1 MSTNKIDIYTEV
13 TNRIIEKLET
23 GVIPW
28 IKPWHT
34 ENTLDKNIHS
44 GNEYNGINRVILGM
58 SGFQSNVWG
67 SFKQWQQLG
76 ANVRKGEKGTAIVF
90 YSPVKTNTINPE
102 TNQSEESFYACMKTY
117 YVFNAEQVEGI
128 EIKPRDIEDK
138 PFLNNIDIDAMV
150 LNTGASIRH
159 SGNSAYYKRDDD
171 FINMPIKT
179 DFNSEANYY
188 ATLLHELTHWS
199 GAKHRL
205 DRTKG
210 KRFGDT
216 AYAFEE
222 LIAELGSAFLCEK
235 YAVKGDIRHEGYIQS
250 WLQALKNDN
259 KMIFKAS
266 AYAQKSTDY
275 LVGFKQLEIAA

>member
-1 MSTNKIDIYTEV
+1 MENKVDIYTEV
-13 TNRIIEKLET
+13 TNRVIERLEQGT
-23 GVIPW
+23 IPW
-28 IKPWHT
+28 LKPWHT
-34 ENTLDKNIHS
+34 TNTLDKNIKT

-58 SGFQSNVWG
+58 SGYQSNIWA
-67 SFKQWQQLG
+67 SFKQWKDLG
-76 ANVRKGEKGTAIVF
+76 ANVKLHEKGTAIVF
-90 YSPVKTNTINPE
+90 YKPVSGVKVT
-102 TNQSEESFYACMKTY
+102 SEGDEIIYNSVFTTSYI
-117 YVFNAEQVEGI
+117 FNAEQVEGI

-138 PFLNNIDIDAMV
+138 PFLNNVDIDTMV
-150 LNTGASIRH
+150 LNTGANIRH
-159 SGNSAYYKRDDD
+159 SGNSAYYKPSEDY
-171 FINMPIKT
+171 INMPIKS
-179 DFNSEANYY
+179 DFNDEAGYY

-235 YAVKGDIRHEGYIQS
+235 YSVKGDIRHEGYIQS

-259 KMIFKAS
+259 KMIFSAS

-275 LVGFKQLEIAA
+275 IVNFEALKQVA

>member
-1 MSTNKIDIYTEV
+1 MKTDIYDTV
-13 TNRIIEKLET
+13 TNRIIENLEK
-23 GVIPW
+23 GCIPW

-34 ENTLDKNIHS
+34 ENTLDKNIKT
-44 GNEYNGINRVILGM
+44 GNEYNGINRIILGM
-58 SGFQSNVWG
+58 SGYQSNIWA
-67 SFKQWQQLG
+67 SFKQWKDLG
-76 ANVRKGEKGTAIVF
+76 ANVKLHEKGTAIVF
-90 YSPVKTNTINPE
+90 YKPVSGVKVT
-102 TNQSEESFYACMKTY
+102 SEGDEIIYNSVFTTSYI
-117 YVFNAEQVEGI
+117 FNAEQVEGI
-128 EIKPRDIEDK
+128 EIKPRNIEDK
-138 PFLNNIDIDAMV
+138 PFLNNVNIDNMV
-150 LNTGASIRH
+150 MNTGANIRH
-159 SGNSAYYKRDDD
+159 SGNSAYYRPSEDY
-171 FINMPIKT
+171 INMPVKS
-179 DFNSEANYY
+179 DFNDEAGYY

-275 LVGFKQLEIAA
+275 IVNFEALKQVA

>member
-1 MSTNKIDIYTEV
+1 MKTDIYDTV

-23 GVIPW
+23 GCIPW

-76 ANVRKGEKGTAIVF
+76 ANVRKGETGTAIVF
-90 YSPVKTNTINPE
+90 YSPVKTNSINPD

-128 EIKPRDIEDK
+128 EIKPRDVEDK
-138 PFLNNIDIDAMV
+138 PFLNNVDIDNMV
-150 LNTGASIRH
+150 SNTGASIRH
-159 SGNSAYYKRDDD
+159 SGNSAYYRPSEDY
-171 FINMPIKT
+171 INMPVKS
-179 DFNSEANYY
+179 DFHDEAGYY

-210 KRFGDT
+210 KRFADT

-250 WLQALKNDN
+250 WLKALKNDN

-275 LVGFKQLEIAA
+275 IVNFEALKQVA

>member
-1 MSTNKIDIYTEV
+1 MKTDIYDIV
-13 TNRIIEKLET
+13 TNRIIEKLEN
-23 GVIPW
+23 GCIPW
-28 IKPWHT
+28 VKPWET
-34 ENTLDKNIHS
+34 ENTLDKNIKT
-44 GNEYNGINRVILGM
+44 GNAYNGINRIILGM
-58 SGFQSNVWG
+58 SGYQSNVWG
-67 SFKQWQQLG
+67 SFKQWKDLG
-76 ANVRKGEKGTAIVF
+76 ANVKLHEKGTAIVF
-90 YSPVKTNTINPE
+90 YKPVSGVKVT
-102 TNQSEESFYACMKTY
+102 SEGDEIIYNSVFTTSYI
-117 YVFNAEQVEGI
+117 FNAEQVEGI
-128 EIKPRDIEDK
+128 EIKPRNIEDK
-138 PFLNNIDIDAMV
+138 PFLNNVDIDNMV
-150 LNTGASIRH
+150 LNTGANIRH
-159 SGNSAYYKRDDD
+159 SGNSAYYRPSEDY
-171 FINMPIKT
+171 INMPVKS
-179 DFNSEANYY
+179 DFNDEAGYY

-216 AYAFEE
+216 QYAFEE

-275 LVGFKQLEIAA
+275 IVGFNAMEQAA

>member
-1 MSTNKIDIYTEV
+1 MKTDIYDIV
-13 TNRIIEKLET
+13 TNRIIENLEK
-23 GVIPW
+23 GCIPW

-34 ENTLDKNIHS
+34 ENTLDKNIKT
-44 GNEYNGINRVILGM
+44 GNEYNGINRIILGM
-58 SGFQSNVWG
+58 SGYQSNVWG
-67 SFKQWQQLG
+67 SFKQWKDLG
-76 ANVRKGEKGTAIVF
+76 ANVRKGETGTAIVF
-90 YSPVKTNTINPE
+90 YKPVSGVKVTSEGETIIYNSVF
-102 TNQSEESFYACMKTY
+102 TTSYI
-117 YVFNAEQVEGI
+117 FNAEQVEGI
-128 EIKPRDIEDK
+128 EIKPRNIEDK
-138 PFLNNIDIDAMV
+138 PFLNNLDIDTMV
-150 LNTGASIRH
+150 MNTGANIRH
-159 SGNSAYYKRDDD
+159 SGNSAYYKPSEDY
-171 FINMPIKT
+171 INMPIKS
-179 DFNSEANYY
+179 DFNDEAGYY

-235 YAVKGDIRHEGYIQS
+235 YSVKGDIRHEGYIQS

-259 KMIFKAS
+259 KMIFSAS

-275 LVGFKQLEIAA
+275 IVNFEALKQVA

>member
-1 MSTNKIDIYTEV
+1 MKTDIYDIV
-13 TNRIIEKLET
+13 TNRIIENLEK
-23 GVIPW
+23 GCIPW

-34 ENTLDKNIHS
+34 ENTLDKNIKT
-44 GNEYNGINRVILGM
+44 GNEYNGINRIILGM
-58 SGFQSNVWG
+58 SGYQSNVWG
-67 SFKQWQQLG
+67 SFKQWKDLG
-76 ANVRKGEKGTAIVF
+76 ANVRKGETGTAIVF
-90 YSPVKTNTINPE
+90 YKPVSGVKVTSEGETIIYNSVF
-102 TNQSEESFYACMKTY
+102 TTSYI
-117 YVFNAEQVEGI
+117 FNAEQVEGI
-128 EIKPRDIEDK
+128 EIKPRNIEDK
-138 PFLNNIDIDAMV
+138 PFLNNVDIDNMV
-150 LNTGASIRH
+150 SNTGASIRH
-159 SGNSAYYKRDDD
+159 SGNSAYYRPSEDY
-171 FINMPIKT
+171 INMPIKS
-179 DFNSEANYY
+179 DFNDEAGYY

-275 LVGFKQLEIAA
+275 IVNFEALKQVA

>member
-1 MSTNKIDIYTEV
+1 MTTNKVDIYTEV

-23 GVIPW
+23 GCIPW

-34 ENTLDKNIHS
+34 ENTLDKNIKT
-44 GNEYNGINRVILGM
+44 GNEYNGINRIILGM
-58 SGFQSNVWG
+58 SGYQSNVWA
-67 SFKQWQQLG
+67 SFKQWSDLG
-76 ANVRKGEKGTAIVF
+76 AKVKLGEHGTRIVF
-90 YSPVKTNTINPE
+90 YKPVAGVKVT
-102 TNQSEESFYACMKTY
+102 SEGEEISYNSVFTTS

-128 EIKPRDIEDK
+128 EIKQRDVEDK
-138 PFLNNIDIDAMV
+138 PFMNNVDIDNMV

-171 FINMPIKT
+171 FINMPVKS

-235 YAVKGDIRHEGYIQS
+235 FAVKGDIRHEGYIQS

-275 LVGFKQLEIAA
+275 LVNFKQLEIAA

>member
-1 MSTNKIDIYTEV
+1 MKNDIYDIV
-13 TNRIIEKLET
+13 TNRIIEKLESGT
-23 GVIPW
+23 IPW

-34 ENTLDKNIHS
+34 ENTLDKNIKT
-44 GNEYNGINRVILGM
+44 GAEYNGINRIILGM
-58 SGFQSNVWG
+58 SGYNSNVWA
-67 SFKQWQQLG
+67 SFKQWNDLG
-76 ANVRKGEKGTAIVF
+76 AKVKLHEKGTQIVF
-90 YSPVKTNTINPE
+90 YKPVAGVKKNEQGEIESIYSCVFNT
-102 TNQSEESFYACMKTY
+102 S

-128 EIKPRDIEDK
+128 EIKPRETIEK
-138 PFLNNIDIDAMV
+138 PFLNNVDIDNMV
-150 LNTGASIRH
+150 SNTGAVIRH
-159 SGNSAYYKRDDD
+159 GGNSAYYKRDDD
-171 FINMPIKT
+171 YINMPVKS
-179 DFNSEANYY
+179 DFNDEAGYY

-199 GAKHRL
+199 GSPSRL

-275 LVGFKQLEIAA
+275 LVGFKQLEQAA

>member
-1 MSTNKIDIYTEV
+1 MKTDIYDTV
-13 TNRIIEKLET
+13 TNRIIENLEK
-23 GVIPW
+23 GCIPW
-28 IKPWHT
+28 IKPWDT
-34 ENTLDKNIHS
+34 ENTLDKNIKT
-44 GNEYNGINRVILGM
+44 GNEYNGINRIILGM
-58 SGFQSNVWG
+58 SGYQSNIWA
-67 SFKQWQQLG
+67 SFKQWKDLG
-76 ANVRKGEKGTAIVF
+76 ANVKLHEKGTAIVF
-90 YSPVKTNTINPE
+90 YKPVSGVKVTSEGETIIYNSVF
-102 TNQSEESFYACMKTY
+102 TTSYI
-117 YVFNAEQVEGI
+117 FNAEQVEGI

-138 PFLNNIDIDAMV
+138 PFLNNLDIDTMV
-150 LNTGASIRH
+150 MNTGANIRH
-159 SGNSAYYKRDDD
+159 SGNSAYYKPSEDY
-171 FINMPIKT
+171 INMPIKS
-179 DFNSEANYY
+179 DFNDEAGYY

-235 YAVKGDIRHEGYIQS
+235 YSVKGDIRHEGYIQS

-259 KMIFKAS
+259 KMIFSAS

-275 LVGFKQLEIAA
+275 IVNFEALKQVA

>member
-1 MSTNKIDIYTEV
+1 MQQSIYDIV
-13 TNRIIEKLET
+13 TNRIIENLEK
-23 GVIPW
+23 GSIPW

-34 ENTLDKNIHS
+34 ENTLDRNIKT
-44 GNEYNGINRVILGM
+44 GNEYNGINRIILGM
-58 SGFQSNVWG
+58 SGYQSNIWA
-67 SFKQWQQLG
+67 SFKQWKDLG
-76 ANVRKGEKGTAIVF
+76 ANVKLHEKGTQIVF
-90 YSPVKTNTINPE
+90 YKPVSGVKVT
-102 TNQSEESFYACMKTY
+102 SEGDEIVYNSVFTTS

-128 EIKPRDIEDK
+128 EIKPRETIDK
-138 PFLNNIDIDAMV
+138 PFLNNVDIDNMV
-150 LNTGASIRH
+150 SNTGAVIRH

-171 FINMPIKT
+171 FINMPIKS
-179 DFNSEANYY
+179 DFISEANYY

-210 KRFGDT
+210 KRFGDV

-235 YAVKGDIRHEGYIQS
+235 FAVKGDIRHEGYIAS
-250 WLQALKNDN
+250 WLEALKNDN

-275 LVGFKQLEIAA
+275 IVGFNAMEQAA

>member
-1 MSTNKIDIYTEV
+1 MKTDIYDTV
-13 TNRIIEKLET
+13 TNRIIENLEK
-23 GVIPW
+23 GCIPW

-34 ENTLDKNIHS
+34 ENTLDKNIKT
-44 GNEYNGINRVILGM
+44 GNEYNGINRIILGM
-58 SGFQSNVWG
+58 SGYQSNVWG
-67 SFKQWQQLG
+67 SFKQWKDLG
-76 ANVRKGEKGTAIVF
+76 ANVKLHEKGTAIVF
-90 YSPVKTNTINPE
+90 YKPVSGVKVTSEGETIIYNSVF
-102 TNQSEESFYACMKTY
+102 TTSYI
-117 YVFNAEQVEGI
+117 FNAEQVEGI
-128 EIKPRDIEDK
+128 EIKPRNIEDK
-138 PFLNNIDIDAMV
+138 PFLNNVDIDNMV
-150 LNTGASIRH
+150 MNTGANIRH
-159 SGNSAYYKRDDD
+159 SGNSAYYRPSEDY
-171 FINMPIKT
+171 INMPIKS
-179 DFNSEANYY
+179 DFNDEAGYY

-250 WLQALKNDN
+250 WLKALKNDN
-259 KMIFKAS
+259 KMIFSAS

-275 LVGFKQLEIAA
+275 IVNFEALKQVA

>member
-23 GVIPW
+23 GCIPW
-28 IKPWHT
+28 IKPWDT
-34 ENTLDKNIHS
+34 ENTLDKNIKT
-44 GNEYNGINRVILGM
+44 GNEYNGINRIILGM
-58 SGFQSNVWG
+58 SGYTSNVWA
-67 SFKQWQQLG
+67 SFKQWSDLG
-76 ANVRKGEKGTAIVF
+76 ARVKLHEKGTQIVF
-90 YSPVKTNTINPE
+90 YKPVSGVKVTSKGDEIVYNSVFT
-102 TNQSEESFYACMKTY
+102 TS

-128 EIKPRDIEDK
+128 EIKPKETIEK
-138 PFLNNIDIDAMV
+138 PFLNNIEIDTMV
-150 LNTGASIRH
+150 SNTGAVIRH
-159 SGNSAYYKRDDD
+159 GGNSAYYKRDDD
-171 FINMPIKT
+171 FINMPVKS
-179 DFNSEANYY
+179 DFHDEAGYY

-210 KRFGDT
+210 KRFGDV

-275 LVGFKQLEIAA
+275 IVNFEALKQVA

>member
-1 MSTNKIDIYTEV
+1 MTTNKIDIYTEV

-23 GVIPW
+23 GCIPW
-28 IKPWHT
+28 IKPWDT
-34 ENTLDKNIHS
+34 ENTLDKNIKT
-44 GNEYNGINRVILGM
+44 GREYNGINRIILGM
-58 SGFQSNVWG
+58 SGYQSNVWA
-67 SFKQWQQLG
+67 SFKQWSDLG
-76 ANVRKGEKGTAIVF
+76 AKVKLHEKGTRIVF
-90 YSPVKTNTINPE
+90 YKPVAGVKVT
-102 TNQSEESFYACMKTY
+102 SEGEEVSYNSVFTTS

-138 PFLNNIDIDAMV
+138 PFMNNVDIDNMV

-171 FINMPIKT
+171 FINMPVKS

>member
-1 MSTNKIDIYTEV
+1 MKTDIYDTV
-13 TNRIIEKLET
+13 TNRIIENLEK
-23 GVIPW
+23 GCIPW

-34 ENTLDKNIHS
+34 ENTLDKNIKT

-58 SGFQSNVWG
+58 SGYQSNIWG
-67 SFKQWQQLG
+67 SFKQWKDLG
-76 ANVRKGEKGTAIVF
+76 ANVKLHEKGTAIVF
-90 YSPVKTNTINPE
+90 YKPVSGVKVT
-102 TNQSEESFYACMKTY
+102 SEGDEIIYNSVFTTSYI
-117 YVFNAEQVEGI
+117 FNAEQVEGI
-128 EIKPRDIEDK
+128 EIKPRNIEDK
-138 PFLNNIDIDAMV
+138 PFLNNVNIDNMV
-150 LNTGASIRH
+150 MNTGANIRH
-159 SGNSAYYKRDDD
+159 SGNSAYYRPSEDY
-171 FINMPIKT
+171 INMPVKS
-179 DFNSEANYY
+179 DFNDEAGYY

-275 LVGFKQLEIAA
+275 IVNFEALKQVA

>member
-1 MSTNKIDIYTEV
+1 MQQSIYDIV
-13 TNRIIEKLET
+13 TNRIIENLEK
-23 GVIPW
+23 GSIPW

-34 ENTLDKNIHS
+34 ENTLDKNIKT
-44 GNEYNGINRVILGM
+44 GNEYNGINRIILGM
-58 SGFQSNVWG
+58 SGFQSNVWA
-67 SFKQWQQLG
+67 SFKQWQDLG
-76 ANVRKGEKGTAIVF
+76 AKVKLHEKGTQIVF
-90 YSPVKTNTINPE
+90 YKPVSSVKVT
-102 TNQSEESFYACMKTY
+102 SEGEEISYNSVFTTS

-138 PFLNNIDIDAMV
+138 PFMNNVDIDNMV
-150 LNTGASIRH
+150 MNTGASIRH

-171 FINMPIKT
+171 YINMPVKS

-199 GAKHRL
+199 GSPTRL

-275 LVGFKQLEIAA
+275 LVNFEALKQVA

>member
-1 MSTNKIDIYTEV
+1 MKTDIYDTV
-13 TNRIIEKLET
+13 TNRIIENLEK
-23 GVIPW
+23 GCIPW

-34 ENTLDKNIHS
+34 ENTLDKNIKT
-44 GNEYNGINRVILGM
+44 GNEYNGINRIILGM
-58 SGFQSNVWG
+58 SGYQSNIWG
-67 SFKQWQQLG
+67 SFKQWKDLG
-76 ANVRKGEKGTAIVF
+76 ANVKLHEKGTAIVF
-90 YSPVKTNTINPE
+90 YKPVSGVKVT
-102 TNQSEESFYACMKTY
+102 SEGDEIIYNSVFTTSYI
-117 YVFNAEQVEGI
+117 FNAEQVEGI

-138 PFLNNIDIDAMV
+138 PFLNNVDIDNMV
-150 LNTGASIRH
+150 LNTGANIKH
-159 SGNSAYYKRDDD
+159 GGNSAYYRTSEDY
-171 FINMPIKT
+171 INMPVKS
-179 DFNSEANYY
+179 DFNDEAGYY

-250 WLQALKNDN
+250 WLKALKNDN
-259 KMIFKAS
+259 KMIFSAS

-275 LVGFKQLEIAA
+275 IVNFEALKQVA

>member
-1 MSTNKIDIYTEV
+1 MKTDIYETV
-13 TNRIIEKLET
+13 TNRIIENLEN
-23 GVIPW
+23 GCIPW

-34 ENTLDKNIHS
+34 ENTLDKNIKT

-58 SGFQSNVWG
+58 SGYQSNIWG
-67 SFKQWQQLG
+67 SFKQWKDLG
-76 ANVRKGEKGTAIVF
+76 ANVKLHEKGTAIVF
-90 YSPVKTNTINPE
+90 YKPVSGVKVT
-102 TNQSEESFYACMKTY
+102 SEGDEIIYNSVFTTS

-138 PFLNNIDIDAMV
+138 PFLNNLDIDTMV
-150 LNTGASIRH
+150 MNTGANIRH
-159 SGNSAYYKRDDD
+159 GGNSAYYRPSEDY
-171 FINMPIKT
+171 INMPVKS
-179 DFNSEANYY
+179 DFNDEAGYY

-275 LVGFKQLEIAA
+275 IVNFEALKQVA

>member
-1 MSTNKIDIYTEV
+1 MKTDIYDTV
-13 TNRIIEKLET
+13 TNRIIENLEK
-23 GVIPW
+23 GCIPW
-28 IKPWHT
+28 IKPWDT
-34 ENTLDKNIHS
+34 ENTLDKNIKT
-44 GNEYNGINRVILGM
+44 GNEYNGINRIILGM
-58 SGFQSNVWG
+58 SGYQSNIWA
-67 SFKQWQQLG
+67 SFKQWKDLG
-76 ANVRKGEKGTAIVF
+76 ANVKLHEKGTAIVF
-90 YSPVKTNTINPE
+90 YKPVSGVKVTSEGETIIYNSVF
-102 TNQSEESFYACMKTY
+102 TTSYI
-117 YVFNAEQVEGI
+117 FNAEQVEGI

-138 PFLNNIDIDAMV
+138 PFLNNLDIDTMV
-150 LNTGASIRH
+150 MNTGANIRH
-159 SGNSAYYKRDDD
+159 SGNSAYYKPSEDY
-171 FINMPIKT
+171 INMPIKS
-179 DFNSEANYY
+179 DFNDEAGYY

-259 KMIFKAS
+259 KMIFSAS

-275 LVGFKQLEIAA
+275 IVNFEALKQVA

>member
-1 MSTNKIDIYTEV
+1 MKTEIYDIV
-13 TNRIIEKLET
+13 TNRIIENLEK
-23 GVIPW
+23 GCIPW

-34 ENTLDKNIHS
+34 ENTLDKNIKT
-44 GNEYNGINRVILGM
+44 GNEYNGINRIILGM
-58 SGFQSNVWG
+58 SGYQSNVWG
-67 SFKQWQQLG
+67 SFKQWKDLG
-76 ANVRKGEKGTAIVF
+76 ANVKLHEKGTAIVF
-90 YSPVKTNTINPE
+90 YKPVSGVKVT
-102 TNQSEESFYACMKTY
+102 SEGDEIIYNSVFTTSYI
-117 YVFNAEQVEGI
+117 FNAEQVEGI
-128 EIKPRDIEDK
+128 EIKPRNIEDK
-138 PFLNNIDIDAMV
+138 PFLNNVDIDNMV
-150 LNTGASIRH
+150 LNTGANIRH
-159 SGNSAYYKRDDD
+159 SGNSAYYRPSEDY
-171 FINMPIKT
+171 INMPVKS
-179 DFNSEANYY
+179 DFNDEAGYY

-250 WLQALKNDN
+250 WLKALKNDN

-275 LVGFKQLEIAA
+275 IVNFEALKQVA

>member
-1 MSTNKIDIYTEV
+1 MKADIYDIV
-13 TNRIIEKLET
+13 TNRIIENLEN
-23 GVIPW
+23 GCIPW
-28 IKPWHT
+28 IKPWDT
-34 ENTLDKNIHS
+34 ENTLDKNIKT

-67 SFKQWQQLG
+67 SFKQWKDLG
-76 ANVRKGEKGTAIVF
+76 ANVKLHEKGTGIVF
-90 YSPVKTNTINPE
+90 YKPVSGVKVT
-102 TNQSEESFYACMKTY
+102 SEGDEIIYNSVFTTS

-128 EIKPRDIEDK
+128 EIKPRNIEDK
-138 PFLNNIDIDAMV
+138 PFLNNVDIDNMV
-150 LNTGASIRH
+150 LNTGANIKH
-159 SGNSAYYKRDDD
+159 GGNSAYYRPSEDY
-171 FINMPIKT
+171 INMPVKS
-179 DFNSEANYY
+179 DFNDEAGYY

-235 YAVKGDIRHEGYIQS
+235 YAVKGDIRHEGYIES
-250 WLQALKNDN
+250 WLKALKNDN
-259 KMIFKAS
+259 KMIFSAS

-275 LVGFKQLEIAA
+275 IVNFEALKQVA

>member
-1 MSTNKIDIYTEV
+1 MKTDIYDIV
-13 TNRIIEKLET
+13 TNRIIENLEN
-23 GVIPW
+23 GCIPW

-34 ENTLDKNIHS
+34 ENTLDKNIKT
-44 GNEYNGINRVILGM
+44 GNEYNGINRIILGM
-58 SGFQSNVWG
+58 SGYQSNVWG
-67 SFKQWQQLG
+67 SFKQWKDLG
-76 ANVRKGEKGTAIVF
+76 ANVKLHEKGTAIVF
-90 YSPVKTNTINPE
+90 YKPVSGVKVTSEGETIIYNSVF
-102 TNQSEESFYACMKTY
+102 TTSYI
-117 YVFNAEQVEGI
+117 FNAEQVEGI
-128 EIKPRDIEDK
+128 EIKPRNIEDK
-138 PFLNNIDIDAMV
+138 PFLNNVDIDNMV
-150 LNTGASIRH
+150 SNTGANIRH
-159 SGNSAYYKRDDD
+159 SGNSAYYRPSEDY
-171 FINMPIKT
+171 INMPVKS
-179 DFNSEANYY
+179 DFNDEAGYY

-259 KMIFKAS
+259 KMIFSAS

-275 LVGFKQLEIAA
+275 IVNFEALKQVA

>member
-23 GVIPW
+23 GCIPW

-34 ENTLDKNIHS
+34 ENTLDKNIKT
-44 GNEYNGINRVILGM
+44 GREYNGINRIILGM
-58 SGFQSNVWG
+58 SGYQSNVWA
-67 SFKQWQQLG
+67 SFKQWSDLG
-76 ANVRKGEKGTAIVF
+76 AKVKLHEHGTRIVF
-90 YSPVKTNTINPE
+90 YKPVAGVKVT
-102 TNQSEESFYACMKTY
+102 SEGEEISYNSVFTTS

-128 EIKPRDIEDK
+128 EIKQRDVEDK
-138 PFLNNIDIDAMV
+138 PFMNNVDIDNMV
-150 LNTGASIRH
+150 MNTGASIRH
-159 SGNSAYYKRDDD
+159 SGNSAYYRPSEDY
-171 FINMPIKT
+171 INMPVKS

>member
-13 TNRIIEKLET
+13 TNRIIEKLES

-28 IKPWHT
+28 VKPWHT
-34 ENTLDKNIHS
+34 ENTLDKNIKT
-44 GNEYNGINRVILGM
+44 GNEYNGINRIILGM
-58 SGFQSNVWG
+58 SGYQSNVWG
-67 SFKQWQQLG
+67 SFKQWSDLG
-76 ANVRKGEKGTAIVF
+76 ANVRKGEHGTAIVF
-90 YSPVKTNTINPE
+90 YKPVSGVKKNEQGEIESIYSCVFNT
-102 TNQSEESFYACMKTY
+102 S

-138 PFLNNIDIDAMV
+138 PFMNNVDIDNMV

-171 FINMPIKT
+171 FINMPVKS

-199 GAKHRL
+199 GSPTRL

-210 KRFGDT
+210 KRSGDT

-235 YAVKGDIRHEGYIQS
+235 YAVKGDIRHEGYIAS

-275 LVGFKQLEIAA
+275 LVNFEALKQVA

>member
-1 MSTNKIDIYTEV
+1 MKTDIYDTV
-13 TNRIIEKLET
+13 TNRIIENLEK
-23 GVIPW
+23 GCIPW

-34 ENTLDKNIHS
+34 ENTLDKNIKT
-44 GNEYNGINRVILGM
+44 GNEYNGINRIILGM
-58 SGFQSNVWG
+58 SGYQSNVWG
-67 SFKQWQQLG
+67 SFKQWKDLG
-76 ANVRKGEKGTAIVF
+76 ANVKLHEKGTAIVF
-90 YSPVKTNTINPE
+90 YKPVSGVKVTTEGETIIYNSVF
-102 TNQSEESFYACMKTY
+102 TTSH
-117 YVFNAEQVEGI
+117 VFNAEQVEGI
-128 EIKPRDIEDK
+128 EIKPRNIEDK
-138 PFLNNIDIDAMV
+138 PFLNNVDIDNMV
-150 LNTGASIRH
+150 MNTGANIKH
-159 SGNSAYYKRDDD
+159 GGNSAYYRPSEDY
-171 FINMPIKT
+171 INMPIKS
-179 DFNSEANYY
+179 DFNDEAGYY

-275 LVGFKQLEIAA
+275 IVNFEALKQVA

>member
-1 MSTNKIDIYTEV
+1 MKTDIYDIV
-13 TNRIIEKLET
+13 TNRIIENLEN
-23 GVIPW
+23 GCVPW
-28 IKPWHT
+28 LKPWHT
-34 ENTLDKNIHS
+34 ENTLDKNIKT
-44 GNEYNGINRVILGM
+44 GNEYNGINRIILGM
-58 SGFQSNVWG
+58 SGYQSNVWG
-67 SFKQWQQLG
+67 SFKQWKDLG
-76 ANVRKGEKGTAIVF
+76 ANVKLHEKGTAIVF
-90 YSPVKTNTINPE
+90 YKPVSGVKVT
-102 TNQSEESFYACMKTY
+102 SEGEEIIYNSVFTTSYI
-117 YVFNAEQVEGI
+117 FNAEQVEGI
-128 EIKPRDIEDK
+128 EIKPRNIEDK
-138 PFLNNIDIDAMV
+138 PFLNNVDIDNMV
-150 LNTGASIRH
+150 SNTGANIRH
-159 SGNSAYYKRDDD
+159 SGNSAYYRPSEDY
-171 FINMPIKT
+171 INMPVKS
-179 DFNSEANYY
+179 DFNDEAGYY

-250 WLQALKNDN
+250 WLKALKNDN

-275 LVGFKQLEIAA
+275 IVNFEALKQVA

>member
-1 MSTNKIDIYTEV
+1 MKTDIYDTV
-13 TNRIIEKLET
+13 TNRIIENLEK
-23 GVIPW
+23 GCIPW

-34 ENTLDKNIHS
+34 ENTLDKNIKT
-44 GNEYNGINRVILGM
+44 GNEYNGINRIILGM
-58 SGFQSNVWG
+58 SGYQSNVWG
-67 SFKQWQQLG
+67 SFKQWKDLG
-76 ANVRKGEKGTAIVF
+76 ANVKLHEKGTAIVF
-90 YSPVKTNTINPE
+90 YKPVSGVKVT
-102 TNQSEESFYACMKTY
+102 SEGDEIIYNSVFTTSYI
-117 YVFNAEQVEGI
+117 FNAEQVEGI
-128 EIKPRDIEDK
+128 EIKPRNIEDK
-138 PFLNNIDIDAMV
+138 PFLNNVNIDNMV
-150 LNTGASIRH
+150 MNTGANIRH
-159 SGNSAYYKRDDD
+159 SGNSAYYRPSEDY
-171 FINMPIKT
+171 INMPVKS
-179 DFNSEANYY
+179 DFNDEAGYY

-275 LVGFKQLEIAA
+275 IVNFEALKQVA

>member
-1 MSTNKIDIYTEV
+1 MKTDIYDTV
-13 TNRIIEKLET
+13 TNRIIENLEK
-23 GVIPW
+23 GCIPW

-34 ENTLDKNIHS
+34 ENTLDKNIKS

-67 SFKQWQQLG
+67 SFKQWKDLG
-76 ANVRKGEKGTAIVF
+76 ANVKLHEKGTQIVF
-90 YSPVKTNTINPE
+90 YKPVAGVKVT
-102 TNQSEESFYACMKTY
+102 SEGEEISYNSVFTTS

-128 EIKPRDIEDK
+128 EIKTRDIEDK
-138 PFLNNIDIDAMV
+138 PFLNNVDIDNMV
-150 LNTGASIRH
+150 SNTGASIRH
-159 SGNSAYYKRDDD
+159 SGNSAYYRPSEDY
-171 FINMPIKT
+171 INMPIKS
-179 DFNSEANYY
+179 DFNDEAGYY

-235 YAVKGDIRHEGYIQS
+235 YSVKGDIRHEGYIES
-250 WLQALKNDN
+250 WLKALKNDN

-275 LVGFKQLEIAA
+275 IVGFEALKQVA

>member
-1 MSTNKIDIYTEV
+1 MKTDIYDTV
-13 TNRIIEKLET
+13 TNRIIENLEK
-23 GVIPW
+23 GCIPW

-34 ENTLDKNIHS
+34 ENTLDKNIKT
-44 GNEYNGINRVILGM
+44 GNEYNGINRIILGM
-58 SGFQSNVWG
+58 SGYQSNIWA
-67 SFKQWQQLG
+67 SFKQWKDLG
-76 ANVRKGEKGTAIVF
+76 ANVKLHEKGTAIVF
-90 YSPVKTNTINPE
+90 YKPVSGVKVT
-102 TNQSEESFYACMKTY
+102 SEGDEIIYNSVFTTSYI
-117 YVFNAEQVEGI
+117 FNAEQVEGI

-138 PFLNNIDIDAMV
+138 PFLNNVDIDSMV
-150 LNTGASIRH
+150 LNTGANIKH
-159 SGNSAYYKRDDD
+159 GGNSAYYRTSEDY
-171 FINMPIKT
+171 INMPVKS
-179 DFNSEANYY
+179 DFNDEAGYY

-275 LVGFKQLEIAA
+275 IVNFEALKQVA